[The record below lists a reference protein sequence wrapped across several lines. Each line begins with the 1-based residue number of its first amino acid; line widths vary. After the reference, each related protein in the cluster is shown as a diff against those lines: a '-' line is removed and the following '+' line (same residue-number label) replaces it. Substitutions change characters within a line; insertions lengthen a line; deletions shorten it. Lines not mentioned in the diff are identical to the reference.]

1 VPARLLIPAI
11 ALVCALAVPLRLSA
25 DAWAYAA
32 YGALLTHGLDPW
44 AHAYRLAD
52 LAALHDPLLDAALR
66 AWDGSLP
73 RDVYGPLFTL
83 PCAAMVLATRSFG
96 PGATVA
102 ALRGLAAATLLVCIG
117 LANGKRP
124 RLARLLAF
132 HPVVLWSAAEGHND
146 TYWLA
151 LVLGTDYLRGSA
163 RVVSLAAAAAV
174 KAVAVIPLVRA
185 LSAIRERR
193 AATSAV
199 VFVAMALLYAPLGWG
214 LLSHGFDRSEGPPRI
229 SLLHAP
235 ALAAWSGSPLPLIAG
250 IALVLLAIPAVI
262 RALRGQDRLAG
273 LALLG
278 WIVLPSP
285 EPWYATWLVPVA
297 AHVGRTPASRAL
309 LAASFTSVVAYI
321 QDTVAGT
328 ALRDPAFLGG
338 TMLAL
343 YALPLI
349 VALLQPAPAS
359 SSAPQAPP
367 TPPPLVSPAPQT
379 SPTSPATGATPA
391 AGPVPSVTPT
401 PVPAAPPTPLPTPS
415 PGASPTPTTT
425 PTSSPSPSPAG
436 SASPTPLPYTY
447 IVSPSPGPSAGPQ
460 IVQVALNDH
469 VLHKGGPLLV
479 RVTTTVDVITVVAR
493 TMGHEIGISQ
503 IAPGVF
509 SGAQQLPD
517 GIPFFLL
524 GRNYTVEFVA
534 TTADGR
540 STATTLNIRL
550 ER

>member
-1 VPARLLIPAI
+1 MLARLLIPAI
-11 ALVCALAVPLRLSA
+11 ALLCALAVPLRLSA
-25 DAWAYAA
+25 DVWAYAA

-52 LAALHDPLLDAALR
+52 VAALHDPVLDAALR

-83 PCAAMVLATRSFG
+83 PCAALVLATRSFG
-96 PGATVA
+96 PGATVT
-102 ALRGLAAATLLVCIG
+102 ALRVLAAAALLVCIG
-117 LANGKRP
+117 LAQGKRP

-146 TYWLA
+146 TFWLA
-151 LVLGTDYLRGSA
+151 LVLGADYLRGPA
-163 RVVSLAAAAAV
+163 RVVSLTAAAAV

-185 LSAIRERR
+185 LAILRERR
-193 AATSAV
+193 AATSAAV
-199 VFVAMALLYAPLGWG
+199 CAAIVLLYAPLAWG
-214 LLSHGFDRSEGPPRI
+214 VLSHGLDQSLGPPRI
-229 SLLHAP
+229 SLVHAP
-235 ALAAWSGSPLPLIAG
+235 AIAAWSGSPLPLIVA
-250 IALVLLAIPAVI
+250 IALAFLALPALI
-262 RALRGQDRLAG
+262 RALRGPDRLAG

-297 AHVGRTPASRAL
+297 AFVGRTPASRAL
-309 LAASFTSVVAYI
+309 LAASFTSVAAYT

-359 SSAPQAPP
+359 ASPQAPP
-367 TPPPLVSPAPQT
+367 TPPPLVSPAPQA
-379 SPTSPATGATPA
+379 SPLASASPAGA
-391 AGPVPSVTPT
+391 VPSLTPS
-401 PVPAAPPTPLPTPS
+401 PVPA
-415 PGASPTPTTT
+415 
-425 PTSSPSPSPAG
+425 
-436 SASPTPLPYTY
+436 ASPTPLPTSSPGASPAPTPSPSASPAASPTALPYGY
-447 IVSPSPGPSAGPQ
+447 IVNPSPGPSAGPQ

-493 TMGHEIGISQ
+493 TMGREIGIAQ
-503 IAPGVF
+503 TAPGVF
-509 SGAQQLPD
+509 SGTQQLPD

-524 GRNYTVEFVA
+524 GRNYAVDFVA

-540 STATTLNIRL
+540 SATTTLNIRL

>member
-1 VPARLLIPAI
+1 MPARLLIPAI

-25 DAWAYAA
+25 DPWAYAA
-32 YGALLTHGLDPW
+32 YGALLTHGLAPW

-52 LAALHDPLLDAALR
+52 LTGLHDPILDAALR

-83 PCAAMVLATRSFG
+83 PCAALVAAMRPFG
-96 PGATVA
+96 PGAAVG
-102 ALRGLAAATLLVCIG
+102 ALRVLAAAALLFCIG
-117 LANGKRP
+117 LADRTRP

-146 TYWLA
+146 SFWLA
-151 LVLGTDYLRGSA
+151 LVLSADQLRGSW
-163 RVVSLAAAAAV
+163 RFVGMTGAAAI
-174 KAVAVIPLVRA
+174 KAVALIPLVRA
-185 LSAIRERR
+185 LAALRERR
-193 AATSAV
+193 TVTALAAFA
-199 VFVAMALLYAPLGWG
+199 ALSLAYAPLLWG
-214 LLSHGFDRSEGPPRI
+214 VLKYGFGRGTGPPRI

-235 ALAAWSGSPLPLIAG
+235 ALAAWSGSPVPLIVGA
-250 IALVLLAIPAVI
+250 ALVLLAVPAVA
-262 RALRGQDRLAG
+262 RALRGPDRLAG

-285 EPWYATWLVPVA
+285 EPWYATWLVPVVA
-297 AHVGRTPASRAL
+297 LVGRTPASSAL
-309 LAASFTSVVAYI
+309 LAASFTSLAAYI

-359 SSAPQAPP
+359 SPAPQAPP
-367 TPPPLVSPAPQT
+367 TPPPLASTAPQT
-379 SPTSPATGATPA
+379 
-391 AGPVPSVTPT
+391 TPT
-401 PVPAAPPTPLPTPS
+401 PPAPGTTPIPSSSPSFTATAVPAAAPTPLATPTPS
-415 PGASPTPTTT
+415 GSPTPA
-425 PTSSPSPSPAG
+425 PSASPSPAA
-436 SASPTPLPYTY
+436 SASVSPTPMPYSY
-447 IVSPSPGPSAGPQ
+447 IVNPTPGPVTGPQ

-469 VLHKGGPLLV
+469 VLHNGGALLV
-479 RVTTTVDVITVVAR
+479 RVTTTVDVVTVIAR
-493 TMGHEIGISQ
+493 TLGHEIGISRT
-503 IAPGVF
+503 APGVF
-509 SGAQQLPD
+509 SGAQQLPG

-524 GRNYTVEFVA
+524 GRNYNVDFVA

-540 STATTLNIRL
+540 SATTTLNIRL